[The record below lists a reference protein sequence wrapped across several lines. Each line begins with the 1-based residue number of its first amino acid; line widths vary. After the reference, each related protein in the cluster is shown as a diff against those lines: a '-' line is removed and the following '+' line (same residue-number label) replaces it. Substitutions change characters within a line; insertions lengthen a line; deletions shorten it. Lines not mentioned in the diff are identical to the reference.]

1 MEQKFDRAIP
11 GQYLTFHLNARP
23 FGVRIETV
31 REINRMGDI
40 TPVPGTPGFMAG
52 VMNLR
57 GKVIPVVDLR
67 LKFNLAT
74 SQQTR
79 ETCIIVIDTAAGL
92 VGTIVDSV
100 SEVVELQQSQ
110 VESAPTVNDG
120 EVGNWIMGV
129 GKVDQRVI
137 LLVDIVNSLA
147 QDRLSQFVNGA
158 QTAA

>member
-1 MEQKFDRAIP
+1 METKFDKAIP

-40 TPVPGTPGFMAG
+40 TPIPSAPSFMAG

-67 LKFNLAT
+67 LKFGLAT
-74 SQQTR
+74 SEQTR
-79 ETCIIVIDTAAGL
+79 ETCIIVIDTQAGL

-100 SEVVELQQSQ
+100 SEVVELGQEE
-110 VESAPTVNDG
+110 VESSPSIREGNST
-120 EVGNWIMGV
+120 NWIMGV
-129 GKVDQRVI
+129 GKVDNRVI
-137 LLVDIVNSLA
+137 LLVDIVNSLSEDNLA
-147 QDRLSQFVNGA
+147 QFTKSPGA
-158 QTAA
+158 AA